1 MTKYIEKILV
11 PFLMISFVFFFNAC
25 YTFHSEKKEKNEEIL
40 QSYHIEN
47 DSIEVENWDKM
58 EQ

>member
-11 PFLMISFVFFFNAC
+11 PFLMISFVFFLNAC
-25 YTFHSEKKEKNEEIL
+25 YTFHSEKKEVNEEIL
-40 QSYHIEN
+40 HTNQNEN